1 LWIDYFA
8 DITLDEDRYI
18 KAMEIKPGNRRIV
31 HHVVMYV
38 IEPDAPPGTP
48 ETGINLH
55 EYAVGKYGDTFNE
68 STGRLLKKGSRL
80 RFDMHYFANGE
91 ESTDKTEMHSS
102 STEGFRPEI
111 RSEVDLVPQPAERRA
126 RNRSQLCHPP

>member
-1 LWIDYFA
+1 
-8 DITLDEDRYI
+8 
-18 KAMEIKPGNRRIV
+18 
-31 HHVVMYV
+31 MYV

-68 STGRLLKKGSRL
+68 NTGRLLKKGSRL

-91 ESTDKTEMHSS
+91 ESTDRTEMAFIFYPKGFVPKHRTVLTMYNEADPARGLTYYEQCAAAMQPRAHGTDSS
-102 STEGFRPEI
+102 
-111 RSEVDLVPQPAERRA
+111 PAD
-126 RNRSQLCHPP
+126 S